1 MSDKRKKINIVLI
14 SIIALLVS
22 VFIIFNQTLVDNE
35 TEGITKEEVLSIS
48 QNEKIEILGYENIH
62 KNNSYITIIS
72 YKSDDEIG
80 SIEATKNG
88 DKVDYSKVVSV
99 PIIKNKKIEVIGTQ
113 SLGYLIVTFYDNE
126 LLNQTSNIKVTYNN
140 EIINSDINTKK
151 RSVII
156 SIPDYLL
163 EDGEVYQ
170 PYIELYNED
179 SSVIYNY
186 PSDES
191 GALLDTVDYYDF
203 YYSKKTMNLLKEE
216 KVDSRINENT
226 ASINDNP
233 NMYDLWLYVM
243 SVNLKDDT
251 KIINFVEELYS
262 GDGFYY
268 SNLREMD
275 GNNQKKLFLYLLDT
289 KMALDIY
296 KKRGLEVPEQSKIIN
311 YLKETNQNLN
321 ARSGLDF
328 VSKGSYI
335 YLISQIQEI
344 IDQEKPTK
352 KIELVCF
359 KDLTSLYSKALPSL
373 DKYHTA
379 INLLTVCPDLE
390 IKLDNEDIYRY
401 IKQLQLDNG
410 FFNVSGYSEGY
421 DILATYIAVDILRVI
436 NKQVPRKEKLINNLE
451 AITDDIK

>member
-14 SIIALLVS
+14 SIVAVLVS
-22 VFIIFNQTLVDNE
+22 VFILFNQTLVDNE

-48 QNEKIEILGYENIH
+48 QNEKIEILNYENISK
-62 KNNSYITIIS
+62 KNSLITIIS

-99 PIIKNKKIEVIGTQ
+99 PIIKNKKIEVVGTQ
-113 SLGYLIVTFYDNE
+113 SLGYLIVTFFDNE
-126 LLNQTSNIKVTYNN
+126 LLNKTSNIKVTYNN
-140 EIINSDINTKK
+140 EIINRDINTKK

-163 EDGEVYQ
+163 EDGKVYQ
-170 PYIELYNED
+170 PYVELYNKD
-179 SSVIYNY
+179 STMIYNY

-191 GALLDTVDYYDF
+191 GALLDNVDYYDF

-216 KVDSRINENT
+216 KVDTRINENT

-233 NMYDLWLYVM
+233 GMYDLWLYVM

-268 SNLREMD
+268 SNLREID
-275 GNNQKKLFLYLLDT
+275 DNNKKNPFLYLLDT
-289 KMALDIY
+289 KMALEIY

-311 YLKETNQNLN
+311 YLKDTIQNLN
-321 ARSGLDF
+321 AQSGLDF

-335 YLISQIQEI
+335 YLISQIEEI
-344 IDQEKPTK
+344 IGREKPSK
-352 KIELVCF
+352 NIELIYF

-373 DKYHTA
+373 DKYYTA
-379 INLLTVCPDLE
+379 INLLTVYPDLG
-390 IKLDNEDIYRY
+390 IKLDNEDVYRY

-410 FFNVSGYSEGY
+410 FFNISGYSEGY

-436 NKQVPRKEKLINNLE
+436 HKQVPRKEKLIKNLE
-451 AITDDIK
+451 TITDGIK